1 MIATV
6 LRNRRV
12 ACELAS
18 MLVVTAVLAAAAACV
33 ANADAA
39 LWCAASGV
47 TCALLFAAFTARR
60 HAEIARL
67 TAEIDDVLLVG
78 RSVDFTS
85 CREGDVEALRCELG
99 KVVARLARTTEQ
111 LTQEKRALADAMA
124 DISHQIRTP
133 LTAMALMLPA
143 FEHADDARERKR
155 LVREVETLSDRV
167 AWLVTSLL
175 KMAKADAG
183 ALTVEHAPV
192 SVGDV
197 VARATSPLEAAL
209 DLRGVRLEVDCPD
222 AVSFKGDARWS
233 AEALEN
239 IVKNCM
245 EHTPAGGRVSVR
257 ASEDALATRIV
268 VEDAGAGIAPEDLPH
283 VFERFYRGT
292 HGAARGVAPGT
303 TRGAGHGTAPESAP
317 ESAFGAAPEGFGVGL
332 SLALALVSA
341 QGGTLR
347 ASNAPH
353 GGARFEMTF
362 PKLVV

>member
-1 MIATV
+1 MIVTV

-12 ACELAS
+12 ICELAC
-18 MLVVTAVLAAAAACV
+18 MLAATAVLAAAASCV
-33 ANADAA
+33 EGASAA
-39 LWCAASGV
+39 LWCVAAGAA
-47 TCALLFAAFTARR
+47 CALLFAAFTARR

-67 TAEIDDVLLVG
+67 TAEIDDVLLFG

-111 LTQEKRALADAMA
+111 LTREKRALADAMA

-133 LTAMALMLPA
+133 LTAMALTLPA

-175 KMAKADAG
+175 KMAKVDAG

-192 SVGDV
+192 RVGDV
-197 VARATSPLEAAL
+197 VARATSPLAAAL
-209 DLRGVRLEVDCPD
+209 DLRGVRLEVDCPYE
-222 AVSFKGDARWS
+222 ASFKGDARWS

-245 EHTPAGGRVSVR
+245 EHTPAGGRVLVR
-257 ASEDALATRIV
+257 AAEDALATRIV
-268 VEDAGAGIAPEDLPH
+268 VEDTGAGIAPEDLPH

-292 HGAARGVAPGT
+292 HDPAS
-303 TRGAGHGTAPESAP
+303 ESAC
-317 ESAFGAAPEGFGVGL
+317 APEGFGVGL